1 MHDCASHDIDVIR
14 WVVREE
20 PTEVYASASTFIP
33 RIKEIGLFILLTYL
47 KAYYSMISNWF
58 NT

>member
-47 KAYYSMISNWF
+47 KAYYSMISN
-58 NT
+58 